1 MSQYDNVKSR
11 LQNLDIKILNTKED
25 FNTTKIFQLECPKGH
40 QTEQKNTSMIN
51 RLSAYSNK
59 KCTNICGTCCNEDG
73 ILQKILPVMQAKR
86 FELVELKDDH
96 LNIIY
101 KCVCGNIASSN
112 TKNIKKSTCC
122 AKCLNHHRNFTSLC
136 ENAKEAG
143 FEIEMSFKEY
153 LEDHASIK
161 MKHLTCQQE
170 IIKSFGINMHFVCK
184 VCSKA
189 KKEEQKV
196 EIVLEQQNVKESN
209 EFKYGYKCCVED
221 CQYYAIYLGTLQP
234 LYCDMHYPNEGPKVM
249 FAGYKLRI
257 CIEEDCDRRA
267 VFNYENGMNQIFCQ
281 THMQPNMI
289 NVASVKCI
297 ECQTNTARYNF
308 KIDWPKVK
316 YCKVC
321 RDKKTDKED
330 IVDCCEKLCNPP
342 DCWRQAIFGY
352 TRANKKEW
360 KCKDHKKDDMVD
372 VKNEKCKTPLCI
384 TSVST
389 KYKGY
394 CLFCFIHMFPNEQV
408 TRNYKTKEIY
418 VRDFILKYF
427 PQSKYSWLIDS
438 KISDGCSKR
447 RPDLLLDLG
456 YQILIVEIDENQHLG
471 YDCLCEN
478 KRIMEISRDLSHR
491 PVIFIRFNPDDYI
504 NINGEQVKSCWKINS
519 KGICVIYIQKELDYR
534 LQILKNQIEY
544 WLNESNKTEKI
555 VEIINIC
562 YDE

>member
-11 LQNLDIKILNTKED
+11 LQKLDIKIINTKED
-25 FNTTKIFQLECPKGH
+25 FTITKIFQLQCPKGH

-73 ILQKILPVMQAKR
+73 ILQKIIPVMEAKG
-86 FELVELKDDH
+86 FELIELKDDH

-112 TKNIKKSTCC
+112 TKNIKKSNSC
-122 AKCLNHHRNFTSLC
+122 AKCLNHHRNYSIVC
-136 ENAKEAG
+136 EDAKTAG

-153 LEDHASIK
+153 LENHEILK
-161 MKHLTCQQE
+161 MKHLTCNQEIQKPFSISMHFACKHCTKAVQQE
-170 IIKSFGINMHFVCK
+170 EKEVIE
-184 VCSKA
+184 
-189 KKEEQKV
+189 KK
-196 EIVLEQQNVKESN
+196 
-209 EFKYGYKCCVED
+209 EFKYGYKCCIDD
-221 CQYYAIYLGTLQP
+221 CPYYAIYLGTTQP
-234 LYCDMHYPNEGPKVM
+234 LYCDMHYPNQGPKLM

-267 VFNYENGMNQIFCQ
+267 TFNYENGMKQIFCQ
-281 THMQPNMI
+281 KHMQPEMI

-297 ECQTNTARYNF
+297 DCQKNTARYTY
-308 KIDWPKVK
+308 KKDYPKVK
-316 YCKVC
+316 FCKVC
-321 RDKKTDKED
+321 RDKKSDKEN

-352 TRANKKEW
+352 TRTNKKEW
-360 KCKDHKKDDMVD
+360 KCKEHKKDDMID
-372 VKNEKCKTPLCI
+372 VKNEKCKTPLCM
-384 TSVST
+384 TSVSS

-418 VRDFILKYF
+418 VRDVILKYF
-427 PQSKYSWLIDS
+427 PQSKYSWFIDS

-456 YQILIVEIDENQHLG
+456 HQIIIVEIDENQHLG
-471 YDCLCEN
+471 YECICEN

-504 NINGEQVKSCWKINS
+504 NIHGEHVKSCWKINS
-519 KGICVIYIQKELDYR
+519 KGICVIHNQEELDYR
-534 LQILKNQIEY
+534 LQILKKQIEY
-544 WLNESNKTEKI
+544 WLNEFNKTEKL